1 MATARTPPHP
11 PQESDMFAARQIAA
25 AAGTRTNK
33 STMNPVLLV
42 FLIALGA
49 FPFVASHLPTALLQH
64 LDVLFH

>member
-1 MATARTPPHP
+1 
-11 PQESDMFAARQIAA
+11 MFAAPQIAA